1 MAMGLFALASTLT
14 VLSAVVLLIVG
25 ATVDWEEPCSFKLP
39 PWDNVLGALALV
51 ILQAICWVMWAGVS
65 GGGS

>member
-25 ATVDWEEPCSFKLP
+25 ATVDWEEPCNFKLP

-51 ILQAICWVMWAGVS
+51 ILQAISWVMWAVVS